1 MAYAVPMT
9 DGNRRFNNPGVNA
22 AAVLLSVA
30 IAILVAYIT
39 NNWWFFVTVIVL
51 EMGLL
56 LLITGLILGRPR
68 SDMAWT
74 KSDSNFYL
82 LWGNLLTAI
91 GALLTVNTLVAGIAV
106 ILFVVFLI
114 WMAVFALLFASR
126 RKSA

>member
-1 MAYAVPMT
+1 
-9 DGNRRFNNPGVNA
+9 
-22 AAVLLSVA
+22 
-30 IAILVAYIT
+30 
-39 NNWWFFVTVIVL
+39 
-51 EMGLL
+51 
-56 LLITGLILGRPR
+56 
-68 SDMAWT
+68 MAWT

-106 ILFVVFLI
+106 IIFVVFLI

>member
-1 MAYAVPMT
+1 MT

-30 IAILVAYIT
+30 IAILVAYVT

-56 LLITGLILGRPR
+56 LLIMGLILGRPGPG
-68 SDMAWT
+68 MAWT
-74 KSDSNFYL
+74 RSDSNYYL
-82 LWGNLLTAI
+82 LWGNLLAAI
-91 GALLTVNTLVAGIAV
+91 GALLIVNTVVAGIAV

-126 RKSA
+126 RKAA

>member
-1 MAYAVPMT
+1 MT

-30 IAILVAYIT
+30 IAILVAYVT

-56 LLITGLILGRPR
+56 LLIMGLILGRPGPG
-68 SDMAWT
+68 MAWT
-74 KSDSNFYL
+74 RSDSNYYL
-82 LWGNLLTAI
+82 LWGNLLAAI
-91 GALLTVNTLVAGIAV
+91 GALLIVNTVVAGIAV

-126 RKSA
+126 RRAA